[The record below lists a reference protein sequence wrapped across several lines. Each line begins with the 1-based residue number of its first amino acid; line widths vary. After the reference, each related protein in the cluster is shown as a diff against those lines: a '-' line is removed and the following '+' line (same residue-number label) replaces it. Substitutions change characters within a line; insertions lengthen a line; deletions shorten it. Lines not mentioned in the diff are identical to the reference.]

1 MVTHVR
7 DAPWKKRI
15 DPRKVRGTYP
25 FQRGAPN
32 LQQRSW
38 ARCDEDYSC
47 RYKTSCQNQL
57 PQLQGGHVS
66 HKTFSKST
74 PPVCPSQIQEIQIKS
89 KSKSNQKFL
98 QQCSTNW
105 KYRKTITST
114 IQLLK
119 LSTEEKKLLQL
130 LYKSSAFVT
139 DFFGEG
145 EITEYRLLHSSFQHT
160 RSSSLATLGWWHL
173 SLPDLSYSFVT
184 YLSSIVSEHS
194 FTLE

>member
-1 MVTHVR
+1 MAEHTPVR

-25 FQRGAPN
+25 FQRGTPN

-74 PPVCPSQIQEIQIKS
+74 PPVCPSQIQEIK
-89 KSKSNQKFL
+89 
-98 QQCSTNW
+98 
-105 KYRKTITST
+105 
-114 IQLLK
+114 IQLQVGQREPPISVHSIPGCTMCSRK
-119 LSTEEKKLLQL
+119 QQYQNQNEKKSHNVHEN
-130 LYKSSAFVT
+130 KSQNQQQVQ
-139 DFFGEG
+139 
-145 EITEYRLLHSSFQHT
+145 SSCSSCRQRR
-160 RSSSLATLGWWHL
+160 RSCSSCYTSPLPSSQTSLGKGR
-173 SLPDLSYSFVT
+173 
-184 YLSSIVSEHS
+184 
-194 FTLE
+194 

>member
-1 MVTHVR
+1 MAEHTPVR

-74 PPVCPSQIQEIQIKS
+74 PPVCRCRGGTCPTKRSLRAPLQCVPVKSKKS
-89 KSKSNQKFL
+89 KSKPNPNQIKNFYNDAVQIENTEKRKL
-98 QQCSTNW
+98 VQSSCSSCRQRRRSCSSC
-105 KYRKTITST
+105 YTSP
-114 IQLLK
+114 LP
-119 LSTEEKKLLQL
+119 
-130 LYKSSAFVT
+130 SSRT
-139 DFFGEG
+139 
-145 EITEYRLLHSSFQHT
+145 SSGKG
-160 RSSSLATLGWWHL
+160 R
-173 SLPDLSYSFVT
+173 
-184 YLSSIVSEHS
+184 
-194 FTLE
+194 